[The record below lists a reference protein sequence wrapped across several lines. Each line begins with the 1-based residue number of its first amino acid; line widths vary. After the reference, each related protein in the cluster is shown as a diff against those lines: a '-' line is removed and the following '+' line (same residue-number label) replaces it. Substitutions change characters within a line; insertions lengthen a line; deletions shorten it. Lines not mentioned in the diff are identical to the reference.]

1 MVLSA
6 QNQSLSRPAS
16 EVSAG
21 SRAKGLFAKR
31 LPSEALAVAAGAL
44 LVALTPF
51 RSGDESAMSLLVHA
65 LQTSDPPASVLVVT
79 ASPEDLRDGICARA
93 LPSALNSGGARAALI
108 LPPAG
113 VFCGERA
120 SAPIADLPASA
131 LRVDARGDIVG
142 FREPEALRSIGV
154 DIASA
159 SWVIPAAP
167 ENVPGIALRD
177 LDAGRIP
184 LSVLQNRILVVGT
197 ETSIDSGASKNGA
210 VTRVAAALGGLLSGN
225 SRTEASSAATGLA
238 ALLLGGAI
246 AFARR
251 RYGILGALYGLG
263 GAALLSIAV
272 SVGLAFFAS
281 NALVPVASL
290 LAGLA
295 VTFAALTIPVALASK
310 RAIAR
315 AAALLGKTSSARGLS
330 PAADAAFWDRLA
342 ALAERAHPTDRAL
355 IAELPPRS
363 YALELKNDRDR
374 LFIDSRRDVRKA
386 PFKTARGAVAP
397 HVARGLLR
405 FDGAPAVVVP
415 LLAFGEIQG
424 YLILCGERAARAFS
438 ESPERAERLS
448 RELGRL
454 ICHRRAR
461 LEAEAQSCP
470 GGASFRDIDRL
481 IEHAHTA
488 HGDLQTLSALVC
500 EAPSALLYADAFG
513 DIRLIGR
520 AFADELATA
529 GVHLPEQAGGALP
542 AGAMSLS
549 DLLTASGA
557 QDPGALVSKLFDGE
571 GGVSIG
577 LARSAR
583 TLQIRPLRR
592 QSDGI
597 GYIAGY
603 IASIVAEEA
612 APISVRSGPR
622 VVVSG
627 WEPLSIPLPDIA
639 ARAIP
644 ARKSAPPHRLSSKVA
659 TPSSV
664 RPDIREDRLSWH

>member
-1 MVLSA
+1 
-6 QNQSLSRPAS
+6 
-16 EVSAG
+16 
-21 SRAKGLFAKR
+21 
-31 LPSEALAVAAGAL
+31 LA
-44 LVALTPF
+44 PF
-51 RSGDESAMSLLVHA
+51 RSGDESATSLLVHA
-65 LQTSDPPASVLVVT
+65 LQTSAPPASVLVVT

-93 LPSALNSGGARAALI
+93 LPSALNSGGARAAI
-108 LPPAG
+108 VLPPAG
-113 VFCGERA
+113 VFCGERG
-120 SAPIADLPASA
+120 SVPVVELPASA

-142 FREPEALRSIGV
+142 FRDPEALRAIGV
-154 DIASA
+154 DSA

-167 ENVPGIALRD
+167 ESVPGIALRD

-197 ETSIDSGASKNGA
+197 ETSIDIAASQNGPPA

-225 SRTEASSAATGLA
+225 ARTEASTAAAGLG
-238 ALLLGGAI
+238 ALLLGGAM

-251 RYGILGALYGLG
+251 RYGILGALYGFG
-263 GAALLSIAV
+263 GAAALAIAL

-295 VTFAALTIPVALASK
+295 VTFAALSIPAALASK
-310 RAIAR
+310 RAITR
-315 AAALLGKTSSARGLS
+315 AAALLGKTHSARGLS
-330 PAADAAFWDRLA
+330 PAADTAFWDRLA

-405 FDGAPAVVVP
+405 FVDKPAVVVP

-488 HGDLQTLSALVC
+488 HGDLQTLSALVR

-529 GVHLPEQAGGALP
+529 GVHLPEQVGGALP
-542 AGAMSLS
+542 PGAMSLS

-571 GGVSIG
+571 GGVSVG

-583 TLQIRPLRR
+583 LLQIRPLRR

-603 IASIVAEEA
+603 IASLVAEEA
-612 APISVRSGPR
+612 APLSVRSGPR
-622 VVVSG
+622 VVVAG
-627 WEPLSIPLPDIA
+627 WEPLCSIPLPDIA

-644 ARKSAPPHRLSSKVA
+644 APKSAPAHRLSSKVA
-659 TPSSV
+659 APSSV
-664 RPDIREDRLSWH
+664 RPDIDRLSWH